1 MRISDWSSDVCSSD
15 LNGDALFYD
24 AVDGARPVETA
35 GPALGARASV
45 RGRRRA
51 STGKRKRQL
60 VPILWI
66 DELWHRHGLPG
77 VAQRASRSTDHNV
90 NGFCGL
96 GSHQPTTNAIALAPD
111 TGVRCGVVAGV
122 GDCGPGDPL
131 GFVSV
136 LERR

>member
-1 MRISDWSSDVCSSD
+1 MSAASRTRRGASGAGAGRGREFLDAAFGIARADACLVAVAYPA
-15 LNGDALFYD
+15 NGDALFYD

-66 DELWHRHGLPG
+66 GELWFRQWITG
-77 VAQRASRSTDHNV
+77 VA
-90 NGFCGL
+90 
-96 GSHQPTTNAIALAPD
+96 PD
-111 TGVRCGVVAGV
+111 RKRLV
-122 GDCGPGDPL
+122 
-131 GFVSV
+131 
-136 LERR
+136 

>member
-66 DELWHRHGLPG
+66 DELWLRHGLPG
-77 VAQRASRSTDHNV
+77 VAQRASRSTDHIV
-90 NGFCGL
+90 NGFCRL
-96 GSHQPTTNAIALAPD
+96 GSNQPTNNAIRSGL
-111 TGVRCGVVAGV
+111 
-122 GDCGPGDPL
+122 DCGGRW
-131 GFVSV
+131 GFGAV
-136 LERR
+136 EIGRTWWREGGFR

>member
-66 DELWHRHGLPG
+66 DELWLRHGLPG
-77 VAQRASRSTDHNV
+77 VAQRASRSTDHIV
-90 NGFCGL
+90 NGFCRL
-96 GSHQPTTNAIALAPD
+96 RSEEHTSELQSLMRISYAVFCLKNKKSTSIKLNTH
-111 TGVRCGVVAGV
+111 T
-122 GDCGPGDPL
+122 
-131 GFVSV
+131 
-136 LERR
+136 